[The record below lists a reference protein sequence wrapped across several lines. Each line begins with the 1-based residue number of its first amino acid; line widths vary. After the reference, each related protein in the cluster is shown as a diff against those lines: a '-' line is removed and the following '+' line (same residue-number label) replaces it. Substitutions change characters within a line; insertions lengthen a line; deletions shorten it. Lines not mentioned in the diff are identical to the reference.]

1 MYFEE
6 TSNFKGGFLGYVLN
20 KQQSGRQWQQD
31 DGQNDEL
38 CFFFFFFK
46 DDESIFSMMFPDPKV
61 IGSGNKMTVKM
72 MSFFFFKMMNS
83 FFQWSFQI
91 PLEF

>member
-1 MYFEE
+1 MFS
-6 TSNFKGGFLGYVLN
+6 TNN
-20 KQQSGRQWQQD
+20 KVVGNGNKTMVKMMS
-31 DGQNDEL
+31 
-38 CFFFFFFK
+38 CVFFFFFK
-46 DDESIFSMMFPDPKV
+46 DDEFIFSMVFPDPKV

>member
-31 DGQNDEL
+31 DGQNDE
-38 CFFFFFFK
+38 FFFFFFLR
-46 DDESIFSMMFPDPKV
+46 
-61 IGSGNKMTVKM
+61 
-72 MSFFFFKMMNS
+72 
-83 FFQWSFQI
+83 W
-91 PLEF
+91 